1 MALKILKR
9 QRLLDEMRMKEW
21 KNALENED
29 NEDLRKLFQF
39 DQRDMRK
46 LARKLILARI
56 GMR

>member
-9 QRLLDEMRMKEW
+9 QRLLDELRMKEW